1 MLYNKIKH
9 INLEDAIKLEYSD
22 RQFLALEKLSKKID
36 SKYFLSLII
45 ENSLICY
52 QLSWKWEDY
61 WEEFSEKASEYKFE
75 KIEDTITF
83 LKWLIPNSKNN
94 KRFVNIKT
102 KRLEK
107 IENKIKEISDNYE
120 YYYNNMWELRDL
132 LAKIMKQK
140 KDSKTIVF
148 AIKMFWYWARVVF
161 WKNIPYPFEIWI
173 PIDSRLIKLHEI
185 YCSNDENIKLFY
197 DNLSKKMNI
206 PPLHLDPIIWINY
219 DKLINNEKI

>member
-9 INLEDAIKLEYSD
+9 MTLEDAINLEYSD
-22 RQFLALEKLSKKID
+22 RQFIALEKLSKKIE

-61 WEEFSEKASEYKFE
+61 WEEFSKKAWEYKFE
-75 KIEDTITF
+75 KIEDTIIF
-83 LKWLIPNSKNN
+83 LKWLLPNSKNN

-107 IENKIKEISDNYE
+107 IENIIKEISNNFE
-120 YYYNNMWELRDL
+120 YYYNNMSELRDL
-132 LAKIMKQK
+132 LAKTMKQK

-161 WKNIPYPFEIWI
+161 WNNIPYPFEIWI

-185 YCSNDENIKLFY
+185 YCNNDENIELFY